1 MTRRLSKRLGNVAA
15 GLLLAYFSA
24 SSAVA
29 QESRE
34 AEGSPVPQYAPSS
47 SRLAPTV
54 SLSTNGLPH
63 IMITGYWPPTSFML
77 EPWSQTL
84 NQGGWI
90 GEDWE
95 GRGYNIYA
103 FFPEFPGASEPN
115 WGKGEGDFE
124 VDYQDTSND
133 WWPLI
138 DTIGP
143 TSVMTFSRAGNDLDW
158 EMEGGNRTYASEGFP
173 SWINDYL
180 IPYKPTPELP
190 IYNEPP
196 LTERYNTHPMRQIVD
211 AVNAQTSLL
220 AYIEPIDPSRFLSNY
235 IGYHGNWW
243 HDLHA
248 DPTDPQFC
256 ISGGHIHVGY
266 AMSVAQGRQAAEIT
280 LRVLTTFL
288 DERRALIEQGD
299 VDGDGAIDLGDWTW
313 FDACLAGPGEATPPV
328 GCSAERFDLTDLDDD
343 GDVDL
348 VDVSTLTLNF
358 TGPA

>member
-1 MTRRLSKRLGNVAA
+1 MTHRFGRWLGTVSVAVLL
-15 GLLLAYFSA
+15 GLFSA
-24 SSAVA
+24 SPATA

-34 AEGSPVPQYAPSS
+34 GEGSRLPEYAPSS

-54 SLSTNGLPH
+54 NLSTNGLPH

-84 NQGGWI
+84 NQAGWV

-138 DTIGP
+138 DTISP
-143 TSVMTFSRAGNDLDW
+143 ISVMTFSRAGNDLDW
-158 EMEGGNRTYASEGFP
+158 EMEGGNRTYASSGFP
-173 SWINDYL
+173 TWTNDYL

-196 LTERYNTHPMRQIVD
+196 LTERYNTHPLRQIMN
-211 AVNAQTSLL
+211 AVNTQTSLL
-220 AYIEPIDPSRFLSNY
+220 AYIESLDLGRFLSNY

-243 HDLHA
+243 RDLHA
-248 DPTDPQFC
+248 ATTDSQFC
-256 ISGGHIHVGY
+256 ISGGHIHVGS
-266 AMSVAQGRQAAEIT
+266 AMSVAQAQEATEIT
-280 LRVLTTFL
+280 LRVLTAFL
-288 DERRALIEQGD
+288 DERRVLIAQGD
-299 VDGDGAIDLGDWTW
+299 VDGNGVIDLADWTW
-313 FDACLAGPGEATPPV
+313 IAACLAGPDTGTPPA
-328 GCSAERFDLTDLDDD
+328 GCSAEQFDLTDLDDD

-348 VDVSTLTLNF
+348 VDASIFNLNF
-358 TGPA
+358 TGP